1 MFVNNIIFFIKISRH
16 IQFETAEVRTDSKT
30 STLIQSVVNV
40 SRVYN
45 KIGFHI
51 STLQVDIHFDTIR
64 IRGVA
69 VELNVELNTVS

>member
-1 MFVNNIIFFIKISRH
+1 MFVNNVRFFIKISRH
-16 IQFETAEVRTDSKT
+16 IQFETAEVRNDSKT

-40 SRVYN
+40 RRVYN

-51 STLQVDIHFDTIR
+51 STLQVDRQFDTIR

-69 VELNVELNTVS
+69 VELNVALNPVS